1 MSTLFPRTIS
11 ILRRVGSR
19 VNGRWTF
26 EETSMNVTGSVQ
38 PVSGKDTQF
47 LPEGRRDVGTVKV
60 YCNERL
66 NVSVEGSENSGD
78 VVIWRGKTW
87 EVFQELDF
95 ANDIINH
102 YKYLAGYIGEASL

>member
-19 VNGRWTF
+19 VNGRWTTS

-78 VVIWRGKTW
+78 VVIWRGKKW

-102 YKYLAGYIGEASL
+102 YKYLAGYIGEAT

>member
-19 VNGRWTF
+19 VNGRWTS

-47 LPEGRRDVGTVKV
+47 LPEGRRDVGTVKI

-66 NVSVEGSENSGD
+66 NVSVEGLK
-78 VVIWRGKTW
+78 I
-87 EVFQELDF
+87 Q
-95 ANDIINH
+95 AM
-102 YKYLAGYIGEASL
+102 